1 MSHTIIDVKLIF
13 AAFLYE
19 SMLSTKRNDFAKND
33 HTKLYQ
39 IIFAKI
45 SRNLV
50 QFQYFSEENTE
61 VSFKSLRSDL
71 FLLSF
76 IKPSFAYVIFKFT
89 NLCFGLIDLV

>member
-1 MSHTIIDVKLIF
+1 MSHTIIDVKLIC
-13 AAFLYE
+13 AVNLSE

-50 QFQYFSEENTE
+50 QFQYFSEKNTE

-71 FLLSF
+71 FLLS
-76 IKPSFAYVIFKFT
+76 IY
-89 NLCFGLIDLV
+89 

>member
-1 MSHTIIDVKLIF
+1 
-13 AAFLYE
+13 
-19 SMLSTKRNDFAKND
+19 MLSTKRNDFAKND

-50 QFQYFSEENTE
+50 QFQYFSEKNTE
-61 VSFKSLRSDL
+61 VSFKSLRLDL

-76 IKPSFAYVIFKFT
+76 IKPNFAYVIFKFT
-89 NLCFGLIDLV
+89 NLCFGLIDMV